1 MTRPRRVRTVSD
13 ILDMFRLDGRTAIVT
28 GIGPGIG
35 EHVAKAFAGVGARV
49 VCAARTAGK
58 VERVAKEIRAA
69 GGEAIGIATDVSRRD
84 EIDRLV
90 ERSRAEFG
98 PIHILF
104 NNAAAVDSV
113 IPIDHPDWIWA
124 NTPEHWDFNFATQV
138 TGVFHLAQLVYP
150 DMKEHGKGSIITV
163 GSCGG
168 FTPLL
173 PSIAYGVAKAGL
185 NMLTR
190 HLAKALA
197 PAARVNMICV
207 GSISPDGA
215 PLESFS
221 GYDLAARTAVKR
233 IGAASEVVGAALLL
247 ASDASSYT
255 TGSFL
260 FVEGGRLGTLS

>member
-1 MTRPRRVRTVSD
+1 MND
-13 ILDMFRLDGRTAIVT
+13 ILDIFRLDGRTAIVT

-35 EHVAKAFAGVGARV
+35 EHVAKAFAKVGARV
-49 VCAARTAGK
+49 VCAARTASK
-58 VERVAKEIRAA
+58 VERVAKDIREA
-69 GGEAIGIATDVSRRD
+69 GGEAIAVPTDVSRRED
-84 EIDRLV
+84 LDRLV
-90 ERSRAEFG
+90 ERARAAFG
-98 PIHILF
+98 PIHIVY

-113 IPIDHPDWIWA
+113 IPIDHKDWIWA

-138 TGVFHLAQLVYP
+138 TGVFHLAQLTYP

-168 FTPLL
+168 FTPIL

-207 GSISPDGA
+207 GSISPDGI
-215 PLESFS
+215 PLESFN
-221 GYDLAARTAVKR
+221 GYDLAARNAIKR
-233 IGAASEVVGAALLL
+233 IGTAREVIGAALLL

-260 FVEGGRLGTLS
+260 FVEGGRVGTIS